1 MMHEKEFKS
10 ALASLTA
17 LLLLAGCG
25 GAERAPV
32 AAETAAEYALESFE
46 LSGIPAVCGGA
57 VYDCAGGSSAAVWP
71 EAGTPLDAPEGF
83 RATSLCSGGEG
94 GVWTL
99 DIYWDEDYAERF
111 ELCLHRLEGGYELCA
126 EPWVS
131 SVEKICWSDG
141 ALWASCTDG
150 YVRCIDESLE
160 LLLEYELENV
170 MGLAAT
176 GSGVNLKYREKAGVT
191 FANLSPDGSLTPGP
205 AALTEDCILQNALGG
220 WLWTDGRGLVRDA
233 GAGAE
238 YADIWAESGL
248 VFSAASLWAAELG
261 DGLYAVSDGSAA
273 GVLRPASEADPE
285 PPERVTLTLANLD
298 ENSCIPTYIDEF
310 NRSHSDIRVEL
321 LPEMPHEALVAL
333 MASDEAPDI
342 IGFGYNSPE
351 SMAANGWLLDMYTLM
366 GDFPREDFLLGPF
379 ETDGALY
386 ALSPEYHVYSLVG
399 LEADFGSSYVHPIS
413 DFKDMG
419 VHYYGDAFLT
429 YSIPLWIQQNRQGA
443 DCDFTSPEFL
453 ELLEAARS
461 MDKAESQSSKKLALS
476 IISGTH
482 DLIIKEKRENLELWP
497 VGFPGGSYISP
508 IAAMGI
514 HAATE
519 EPEAAWEFIRW
530 CVAERETSSE
540 LTLNIPAME
549 EMFYELLHPYE
560 DLDPEK
566 VIINEDGSWEYEGK
580 HYDTLFSWE
589 PSITER
595 QADMMLGLIRSLDT
609 VIYYDAEIDDIISED
624 AGAFLAGE
632 RSLGD
637 TAALLGDRLGTYLA
651 EKYG

>member
-111 ELCLHRLEGGYELCA
+111 ELYLHRLEGGYELCA

-191 FANLSPDGSLTPGP
+191 FANLSMDGALTPGP
-205 AALTEDCILQNALGG
+205 AALTEDCVLQDALGG
-220 WLWTDGRGLVRDA
+220 WLWTDTRGLVRDT

-238 YADIWAESGL
+238 YAVIWAESGL

-273 GVLRPASEADPE
+273 GVLRPSSEADPE
-285 PPERVTLTLANLD
+285 PPERVTLTLAHMD

-321 LPEMPHEALVAL
+321 LPEMTQEALVAL

-386 ALSPEYHVYSLVG
+386 ALSPEYHVYTLVG
-399 LEADFGSSYVHPIS
+399 LEADFGSSYVHPTEDYEGIG
-413 DFKDMG
+413 FN
-419 VHYYGDAFLT
+419 HFAGDEFLT
-429 YSIPLWIQQNRQGA
+429 YSIPLWIEQNRRGA
-443 DCDFTSPEFL
+443 DCGFDSPEFTK
-453 ELLEAARS
+453 LLEMAGS
-461 MDKAESQSSKKLALS
+461 ITKAESFSPETLS
-476 IISGTH
+476 VYIMTNH
-482 DLIIKEKRENLELWP
+482 MELINTEKERGLELWP

-530 CVAERETSSE
+530 CIAERENFMF
-540 LTLNIPAME
+540 TLNLPALE
-549 EMFYELLHPYE
+549 EKFYELLHPHE

-566 VIINEDGSWEYEGK
+566 VV
-580 HYDTLFSWE
+580 
-589 PSITER
+589 
-595 QADMMLGLIRSLDT
+595 IR
-609 VIYYDAEIDDIISED
+609 ED

>member
-1 MMHEKEFKS
+1 M
-10 ALASLTA
+10 
-17 LLLLAGCG
+17 C
-25 GAERAPV
+25 
-32 AAETAAEYALESFE
+32 
-46 LSGIPAVCGGA
+46 
-57 VYDCAGGSSAAVWP
+57 
-71 EAGTPLDAPEGF
+71 
-83 RATSLCSGGEG
+83 CSGG
-94 GVWTL
+94 
-99 DIYWDEDYAERF
+99 
-111 ELCLHRLEGGYELCA
+111 
-126 EPWVS
+126 
-131 SVEKICWSDG
+131 
-141 ALWASCTDG
+141 ALWLACADG
-150 YVRCIDESLE
+150 CVRCMGEGFE

-170 MGLAAT
+170 MSLAAT
-176 GSGVNLKYREKAGVT
+176 GSGVNLKYREKAGVK
-191 FANLSPDGSLTPGP
+191 FANLSMDGALTPGP
-205 AALTEDCILQNALGG
+205 AALTGDCVLQDALGG
-220 WLWTDGRGLVRDA
+220 WLWTDTRGLVRDA

-238 YADIWAESGL
+238 YAVIWAESGL

-261 DGLYAVSDGSAA
+261 EGLYAVSDGSAA

-285 PPERVTLTLANLD
+285 PPERVTLTLAHMD

-310 NRSHSDIRVEL
+310 NRAHSDIRVEL

-333 MASDEAPDI
+333 MASDDAPDI

-366 GDFPREDFLLGPF
+366 GDFPREDFLLEPF

-386 ALSPEYHVYSLVG
+386 AVSPEYHVYTLVG

-461 MDKAESQSSKKLALS
+461 MDKAESQSSKELALS

-530 CVAERETSSE
+530 CVAERENFMF
-540 LTLNIPAME
+540 TLNLPALE
-549 EMFYELLHPYE
+549 EKFYELLHPHE

-566 VIINEDGSWEYEGK
+566 VVIREDGTWDYEGR
-580 HYDTLFSWE
+580 HYETVFSWE

-595 QADMMLGLIRSLDT
+595 QADMMLGLVKSLDT
-609 VIYYDAEIDDIISED
+609 VICCDAELVDLIRED
-624 AGAFLAGE
+624 AGAFLSGE

>member
-1 MMHEKEFKS
+1 MRRAA
-10 ALASLTA
+10 ALALA
-17 LLLLAGCG
+17 LLALAGCG
-25 GAERAPV
+25 AGSAPV
-32 AAETAAEYALESFE
+32 PAETAEAYALESFE
-46 LSGIPAVCGGA
+46 LAGCPAVCGGA
-57 VYDCAGGSSAAVWP
+57 VYDCAGGSSTEVWP
-71 EAGTPLDAPEGF
+71 EAGAPLDSPEGA
-83 RATSLCSGGEG
+83 RATALAAGGG
-94 GVWTL
+94 DGVWTL
-99 DIYWDEDYAERF
+99 DRYWDADGAEHAA
-111 ELCLHRLEGGYELCA
+111 LCLHKIGGGCESF
-126 EPWVS
+126 EPDWPGEVTDMCCS
-131 SVEKICWSDG
+131 GG
-141 ALWASCTDG
+141 ALWLACADG
-150 YVRCIDESLE
+150 CVRCVDADFE
-160 LLLEYELENV
+160 LLLEHELADV
-170 MGLAAT
+170 TGMGAAE
-176 GSGVNLKYREKAGVT
+176 SGVNLKYRDRDEVK
-191 FANLSPDGSLTPGP
+191 FANLSIDGALTPGP
-205 AALTEDCILQNALGG
+205 AALTEDCVLQDARGG
-220 WLWTDGRGLVRDA
+220 WLWTDTRGLVRDT

-238 YADIWAESGL
+238 YVVIWAESGL

-261 DGLYAVSDGSAA
+261 EGLYAVSDGSAA

-285 PPERVTLTLANLD
+285 PPERVTLTLAHMD
-298 ENSCIPTYIDEF
+298 ENSYIPTYIDEF

-321 LPEMPHEALVAL
+321 LPEMPQEALVAL

-386 ALSPEYHVYSLVG
+386 ALSPEYHVYTLVG
-399 LEADFGSSYVHPIS
+399 LEADFGSSYVHPTEDYEGIG
-413 DFKDMG
+413 FN
-419 VHYYGDAFLT
+419 YFAGDEFLT
-429 YSIPLWIQQNRQGA
+429 YSIPLWIEQNRRGA
-443 DCDFTSPEFL
+443 DCDFGSPEFTK
-453 ELLEAARS
+453 LLEMAGS
-461 MDKAESQSSKKLALS
+461 MTKAESFSPDTLS
-476 IISGTH
+476 VSVMTNH
-482 DLIIKEKRENLELWP
+482 MELINTEKERGLELWP

-530 CVAERETSSE
+530 CVAERENFMF
-540 LTLNIPAME
+540 TLNLPALE
-549 EMFYELLHPYE
+549 EKFYELLHPHE

-566 VIINEDGSWEYEGK
+566 VVIREDGTWDYEGR
-580 HYDTLFSWE
+580 HYETLFSWE

-595 QADMMLGLIRSLDT
+595 QADMMLGLVESLDT
-609 VIYYDAEIDDIISED
+609 VICYDAELVDLIRED

>member
-1 MMHEKEFKS
+1 MRRAA
-10 ALASLTA
+10 ALALA

-25 GAERAPV
+25 AGSAPV
-32 AAETAAEYALESFE
+32 PAETAEAYALESFE
-46 LSGIPAVCGGA
+46 LAGFPAVCGGA
-57 VYDCAGGSSAAVWP
+57 VYDCAGGSSAEVWP
-71 EAGTPLDAPEGF
+71 EAGAALDSPEGF
-83 RATSLCSGGEG
+83 RATSLCSGGG
-94 GVWTL
+94 DGVWTL
-99 DIYWDEDYAERF
+99 DRYWDEDGAEHAA
-111 ELCLHRLEGGYELCA
+111 LCLHKIGGGCESF
-126 EPWVS
+126 EPDWPGEVTDMCCS
-131 SVEKICWSDG
+131 GG
-141 ALWASCTDG
+141 ALWLACADG
-150 YVRCIDESLE
+150 CVRCLGEGFE
-160 LLLEYELENV
+160 LLLEHELGDV
-170 MGLAAT
+170 TGMGAAE
-176 GSGVNLKYREKAGVT
+176 SGVNLKYRDRGEVK
-191 FANLSPDGSLTPGP
+191 FANLSMDGALTPGP
-205 AALTEDCILQNALGG
+205 AALTEDCVLQDALGG
-220 WLWTDGRGLVRDA
+220 WLWTDGRGLVRDT

-238 YADIWAESGL
+238 YVVIWAESGL

-261 DGLYAVSDGSAA
+261 EGLYAVSDGSAA

-285 PPERVTLTLANLD
+285 PPERVTLTLAHMD

-321 LPEMPHEALVAL
+321 LPEMSREALVAL

-386 ALSPEYHVYSLVG
+386 ALSPEYHVYTLVG
-399 LEADFGSSYVHPIS
+399 LEADFGRSYVHPTEDYEGIG
-413 DFKDMG
+413 FN
-419 VHYYGDAFLT
+419 HFAGDEFLT
-429 YSIPLWIQQNRQGA
+429 YSIPLWIEQNRRGA
-443 DCDFTSPEFL
+443 DCDFTSPEFT
-453 ELLEAARS
+453 ELLEMAGS
-461 MDKAESQSSKKLALS
+461 MTKAESFSPDTLS
-476 IISGTH
+476 VSVLTNH
-482 DLIIKEKRENLELWP
+482 MELINTEKERGLELWP

-530 CVAERETSSE
+530 CVAERENFMF
-540 LTLNIPAME
+540 TLNLPALE
-549 EMFYELLHPYE
+549 EKFYELLHPHE

-566 VIINEDGSWEYEGK
+566 VVIREDGTWDHEGRHYE
-580 HYDTLFSWE
+580 TVFSWE

-595 QADMMLGLIRSLDT
+595 QADMMLGLVENLDT
-609 VIYYDAEIDDIISED
+609 VIYYDAELADLIRED

>member
-1 MMHEKEFKS
+1 MRRTA
-10 ALASLTA
+10 ALALA

-25 GAERAPV
+25 AGSAPV
-32 AAETAAEYALESFE
+32 PAETAAEYALESIE
-46 LSGIPAVCGGA
+46 LAGFPAVCGGA
-57 VYDCAGGSSAAVWP
+57 AYDCAGGSGAEVWP
-71 EAGTPLDAPEGF
+71 EAGAPLDAPEGA
-83 RATSLCSGGEG
+83 RATALAAGGG
-94 GVWTL
+94 DGVWTL
-99 DIYWDEDYAERF
+99 DRYWDADGAEHAA
-111 ELCLHRLEGGYELCA
+111 LCLHKIGGGCESF
-126 EPWVS
+126 EPDWPGEVTDMCCS
-131 SVEKICWSDG
+131 GG
-141 ALWASCTDG
+141 ALWLACADG
-150 YVRCIDESLE
+150 CVRCLGEGFE
-160 LLLEYELENV
+160 LLLEYELEDV
-170 MGLAAT
+170 TGMGAT
-176 GSGVNLKYREKAGVT
+176 ESGVNLKYLDRGEVKFT
-191 FANLSPDGSLTPGP
+191 NLSIDGALTPGP
-205 AALTEDCILQNALGG
+205 AALTEDCVLQDALGG
-220 WLWTDGRGLVRDA
+220 WLWTDGRGLVRDTGA
-233 GAGAE
+233 GAG
-238 YADIWAESGL
+238 YAVIWAESGL

-261 DGLYAVSDGSAA
+261 EGLYAVSDGSAA

-285 PPERVTLTLANLD
+285 PPERVTLTLAHMD
-298 ENSCIPTYIDEF
+298 ENSYIPTYIDEF
-310 NRSHSDIRVEL
+310 NRTHSDIRVEL
-321 LPEMPHEALVAL
+321 LPEMSREALVAL

-386 ALSPEYHVYSLVG
+386 VVSPEYHVYTLVG

-461 MDKAESQSSKKLALS
+461 MDKAESQSSKELALS

-530 CVAERETSSE
+530 CVAERENFMF
-540 LTLNIPAME
+540 TLNLPALE
-549 EMFYELLHPYE
+549 EKFYELLHPHE

-566 VIINEDGSWEYEGK
+566 VVIREDGTWDYEGR
-580 HYDTLFSWE
+580 HYETVFSWE

-595 QADMMLGLIRSLDT
+595 QADMMLGLVKSLDT
-609 VIYYDAEIDDIISED
+609 VICCDAELVDLIRED
-624 AGAFLAGE
+624 AGAFLSGE

>member
-1 MMHEKEFKS
+1 MKRILT
-10 ALASLTA
+10 LAFA
-17 LLLLAGCG
+17 LLILAGCG
-25 GAERAPV
+25 A
-32 AAETAAEYALESFE
+32 AAENPVSPAAARDEAVRYVLDEIEIQGF
-46 LSGIPAVCGGA
+46 PAVCGGA
-57 VYDCAGGSSAAVWP
+57 VYDCSGDSCTAVWP
-71 EAGTPLDAPEGF
+71 ETGAPLDAPEGF

-99 DIYWDEDYAERF
+99 DRYWDDEYAEHV
-111 ELCLHRLEGGYELCA
+111 ELCLHRLEGGYELCS

-131 SVEKICWSDG
+131 SVEKICWSGG

-176 GSGVNLKYREKAGVT
+176 GSGVNLKYLEKAET
-191 FANLSPDGSLTPGP
+191 KFANLSPDGALSPGP
-205 AALTEDCILQNALGG
+205 AALTEDCVLQDALEG
-220 WLWTDGRGLVRDA
+220 WLWTDTRGLVRDT
-233 GAGAE
+233 GSGAE
-238 YADIWAESGL
+238 YAVIWADSGL

-273 GVLRPASEADPE
+273 GVLRPATEADTE
-285 PPERVTLTLANLD
+285 QPERVTLTLAHMD
-298 ENSCIPTYIDEF
+298 ENSYIPSYIDEF
-310 NRSHSDIRVEL
+310 NRTHSDIRVEL

-366 GDFPREDFLLGPF
+366 GDFPREDFLLEPF

-386 ALSPEYHVYSLVG
+386 AVSPEYYVYTLVG
-399 LEADFGSSYVHPIS
+399 LEADFGRSYIHPIS
-413 DFKDMG
+413 DFEG
-419 VHYYGDAFLT
+419 IGFNYFAGDEFLT
-429 YSIPLWIQQNRQGA
+429 YSIPLWIEHSRQGA
-443 DCDFTSPEFL
+443 DCDFGSPEFT
-453 ELLEAARS
+453 ELLEMAGS
-461 MDKAESQSSKKLALS
+461 MNKAESFSPDTLSVSVLTNHMAL
-476 IISGTH
+476 INTE
-482 DLIIKEKRENLELWP
+482 KERGLELWP

-514 HAATE
+514 HAATP

-530 CVAERETSSE
+530 CVAERENFFFS
-540 LTLNIPAME
+540 LNMADME
-549 EMFYELLHPYE
+549 EVFYELLHPHE

-566 VIINEDGSWEYEGK
+566 VVIREDGTWDYEGR
-580 HYDTLFSWE
+580 HYETVFSWE

-595 QADMMLGLIRSLDT
+595 QADMMLGLVKSLDT
-609 VIYYDAEIDDIISED
+609 VIYYDAELRDLIRED
-624 AGAFLAGE
+624 AGAFLSGE
-632 RSLGD
+632 RSLED
-637 TAALLGDRLGTYLA
+637 TAALLGDRLGTYLT

>member
-1 MMHEKEFKS
+1 MRRAA
-10 ALASLTA
+10 ALALA

-25 GAERAPV
+25 AGSAPV
-32 AAETAAEYALESFE
+32 PAETAEAYAFESFE
-46 LSGIPAVCGGA
+46 LAGFPAVSGGA
-57 VYDCAGGSSAAVWP
+57 VYDCAGGSGAEVWP
-71 EAGTPLDAPEGF
+71 EAGAPLD
-83 RATSLCSGGEG
+83 
-94 GVWTL
+94 
-99 DIYWDEDYAERF
+99 
-111 ELCLHRLEGGYELCA
+111 
-126 EPWVS
+126 
-131 SVEKICWSDG
+131 
-141 ALWASCTDG
+141 
-150 YVRCIDESLE
+150 
-160 LLLEYELENV
+160 
-170 MGLAAT
+170 
-176 GSGVNLKYREKAGVT
+176 
-191 FANLSPDGSLTPGP
+191 
-205 AALTEDCILQNALGG
+205 
-220 WLWTDGRGLVRDA
+220 
-233 GAGAE
+233 
-238 YADIWAESGL
+238 
-248 VFSAASLWAAELG
+248 
-261 DGLYAVSDGSAA
+261 
-273 GVLRPASEADPE
+273 
-285 PPERVTLTLANLD
+285 
-298 ENSCIPTYIDEF
+298 
-310 NRSHSDIRVEL
+310 
-321 LPEMPHEALVAL
+321 
-333 MASDEAPDI
+333 APDI

-366 GDFPREDFLLGPF
+366 GDFPREDFQLGPF

-386 ALSPEYHVYSLVG
+386 AVSPEYHVYTLVG

-514 HAATE
+514 HAATP

-530 CVAERETSSE
+530 CVAERGTSSE

-595 QADMMLGLIRSLDT
+595 QADMMLGLVENLDT
-609 VIYYDAEIDDIISED
+609 VIYCDAELVDLIRED
-624 AGAFLAGE
+624 AGAFLSGA
-632 RSLGD
+632 RSLKD

>member
-1 MMHEKEFKS
+1 MIRGKTLRNTLLV
-10 ALASLTA
+10 LAA
-17 LLLLAGCG
+17 LLLAGCG

-57 VYDCAGGSSAAVWP
+57 VYDCAGGSSAA
-71 EAGTPLDAPEGF
+71 
-83 RATSLCSGGEG
+83 
-94 GVWTL
+94 
-99 DIYWDEDYAERF
+99 
-111 ELCLHRLEGGYELCA
+111 
-126 EPWVS
+126 
-131 SVEKICWSDG
+131 
-141 ALWASCTDG
+141 
-150 YVRCIDESLE
+150 
-160 LLLEYELENV
+160 
-170 MGLAAT
+170 
-176 GSGVNLKYREKAGVT
+176 
-191 FANLSPDGSLTPGP
+191 
-205 AALTEDCILQNALGG
+205 
-220 WLWTDGRGLVRDA
+220 
-233 GAGAE
+233 
-238 YADIWAESGL
+238 
-248 VFSAASLWAAELG
+248 
-261 DGLYAVSDGSAA
+261 

-285 PPERVTLTLANLD
+285 PPERVTLTLAHMD
-298 ENSCIPTYIDEF
+298 ENSYIPTYIDEF

-386 ALSPEYHVYSLVG
+386 ALSPEYHVYTLVG

-443 DCDFTSPEFL
+443 DCDFTSPEFT

-461 MDKAESQSSKKLALS
+461 MDKAESFSPETLS
-476 IISGTH
+476 VYIMTNH
-482 DLIIKEKRENLELWP
+482 MELINTEKERGVELWP

-508 IAAMGI
+508 TAAMGI

-530 CVAERETSSE
+530 CIAERENFMF
-540 LTLNIPAME
+540 TLNLPALE
-549 EMFYELLHPYE
+549 EKFYALLHPHE

-566 VIINEDGSWEYEGK
+566 VVIREDGTWDYEGR
-580 HYDTLFSWE
+580 HYETLFSWE

-595 QADMMLGLIRSLDT
+595 QADMMLGLVKSLDT
-609 VIYYDAEIDDIISED
+609 VIYYDAEMDDLIRED
-624 AGAFLAGE
+624 AGAFLSGE

-637 TAALLGDRLGTYLA
+637 TTALLGDRLGTYLA

>member
-1 MMHEKEFKS
+1 MRRAA
-10 ALASLTA
+10 ALALA

-25 GAERAPV
+25 AGSAPV
-32 AAETAAEYALESFE
+32 PAETAEAYALESFE
-46 LSGIPAVCGGA
+46 LAGFPAVCGGA

-71 EAGTPLDAPEGF
+71 EAGAPLDAPEGS
-83 RATSLCSGGEG
+83 RATALAAGGG
-94 GVWTL
+94 DGVWTL
-99 DIYWDEDYAERF
+99 DRYWDADGAEHAA
-111 ELCLHRLEGGYELCA
+111 LCLHRPGGGCESF
-126 EPWVS
+126 EPDWPGEVTDMCCS
-131 SVEKICWSDG
+131 GG
-141 ALWASCTDG
+141 ALWLACADG
-150 YVRCIDESLE
+150 CVRCVDESLE

-176 GSGVNLKYREKAGVT
+176 ESGVNLKYLDRGEVK
-191 FANLSPDGSLTPGP
+191 FANLSPDGALTPGP
-205 AALTEDCILQNALGG
+205 AALTEDCVLQDALGG
-220 WLWTDGRGLVRDA
+220 WLWTDGRGLVRDT

-238 YADIWAESGL
+238 YAVIWADSGL
-248 VFSAASLWAAELG
+248 VFSAASLWVAELG

-285 PPERVTLTLANLD
+285 PPERVTLTLAHMD

-310 NRSHSDIRVEL
+310 NRAHSDIRVEL

-366 GDFPREDFLLGPF
+366 GDFPREDFLLEPF

-386 ALSPEYHVYSLVG
+386 ALSPEYHVYTLVG
-399 LEADFGSSYVHPIS
+399 LEADFGRSYVHPTEDYEGIG
-413 DFKDMG
+413 FN
-419 VHYYGDAFLT
+419 HFAGDEFLT
-429 YSIPLWIQQNRQGA
+429 YSIPLWIEQNRRGA
-443 DCDFTSPEFL
+443 DCGFDSPEFTK
-453 ELLEAARS
+453 LLEMAGS
-461 MDKAESQSSKKLALS
+461 MTKAESFSPETLS
-476 IISGTH
+476 VSVLTNH
-482 DLIIKEKRENLELWP
+482 MELINTEKERGLELWP

-530 CVAERETSSE
+530 CVAERENFMF
-540 LTLNIPAME
+540 TLNLPALE
-549 EMFYELLHPYE
+549 EKFYELLHPHE

-566 VIINEDGSWEYEGK
+566 VVIREDGTWDYEGR
-580 HYDTLFSWE
+580 HYETVFSWE

-595 QADMMLGLIRSLDT
+595 QADMMLGLVKSLDT
-609 VIYYDAEIDDIISED
+609 VICYDAELVDLIRED

>member
-1 MMHEKEFKS
+1 MRRAA
-10 ALASLTA
+10 ALALA

-25 GAERAPV
+25 AGSAPV
-32 AAETAAEYALESFE
+32 PAETAEAYALESFE
-46 LSGIPAVCGGA
+46 LAGFPAVCGGA
-57 VYDCAGGSSAAVWP
+57 VYDCAGGSGAEVWP
-71 EAGTPLDAPEGF
+71 EAGAPLDAPEGT
-83 RATSLCSGGEG
+83 RATALASGGG
-94 GVWTL
+94 DGVWTL
-99 DIYWDEDYAERF
+99 DRYWDADGAEHAA
-111 ELCLHRLEGGYELCA
+111 LCLHRPGGGCESF
-126 EPWVS
+126 EPDWPGEVTDMCCS
-131 SVEKICWSDG
+131 GG
-141 ALWASCTDG
+141 ALWLACADG
-150 YVRCIDESLE
+150 YVRCLGEGFE
-160 LLLEYELENV
+160 LLLEYELGDV
-170 MGLAAT
+170 AGMGAT
-176 GSGVNLKYREKAGVT
+176 ESGVNLKYREVK
-191 FANLSPDGSLTPGP
+191 FANLSMDGALTPGP
-205 AALTEDCILQNALGG
+205 AALTEDCVLQDALGG
-220 WLWTDGRGLVRDA
+220 WLWTDGRGLVRDTGA
-233 GAGAE
+233 GAG
-238 YADIWAESGL
+238 YAVIWAESGL

-285 PPERVTLTLANLD
+285 PPERVTLTLAHMD

-310 NRSHSDIRVEL
+310 NRAHSDIRVEL
-321 LPEMPHEALVAL
+321 LPEMTHEALVAL

-386 ALSPEYHVYSLVG
+386 ALSPEYHVYTLVG
-399 LEADFGSSYVHPIS
+399 LEADFGRSYVHPTEDYEGIG
-413 DFKDMG
+413 FN
-419 VHYYGDAFLT
+419 HFAGDEFLT
-429 YSIPLWIQQNRQGA
+429 YSIPLWIEQNRRGA
-443 DCDFTSPEFL
+443 DCGFDSPEFTK
-453 ELLEAARS
+453 LLEMAGS
-461 MDKAESQSSKKLALS
+461 MTKAESFSPETLS
-476 IISGTH
+476 VYIMTNH
-482 DLIIKEKRENLELWP
+482 MELINTGKERGLELWP

-530 CVAERETSSE
+530 CVAERENFMF
-540 LTLNIPAME
+540 TLNLPALE
-549 EMFYELLHPYE
+549 EKFYELLHPHE

-566 VIINEDGSWEYEGK
+566 VVIREDGTWDYEGR
-580 HYDTLFSWE
+580 HYETVFSRE

-609 VIYYDAEIDDIISED
+609 VICCDAELVDLIRED

>member
-1 MMHEKEFKS
+1 MKRILT
-10 ALASLTA
+10 LAFA
-17 LLLLAGCG
+17 LLILAGCG
-25 GAERAPV
+25 A
-32 AAETAAEYALESFE
+32 AAENPVSPAAARDEAVRYVLDEIEIQGF
-46 LSGIPAVCGGA
+46 PAVCGGA
-57 VYDCAGGSSAAVWP
+57 VYDCSGDSCTAVWP
-71 EAGTPLDAPEGF
+71 ETGAPLDAPEGF

-99 DIYWDEDYAERF
+99 DRYWDDEYAEHV
-111 ELCLHRLEGGYELCA
+111 ELCLHRLEGGYELCS
-126 EPWVS
+126 EPWVG
-131 SVEKICWSDG
+131 SVEKICWSGG

-176 GSGVNLKYREKAGVT
+176 DSGVNLKYLEKAET
-191 FANLSPDGSLTPGP
+191 KFANLSPDGALSPGP
-205 AALTEDCILQNALGG
+205 AALTEDCVLQDALEG
-220 WLWTDGRGLVRDA
+220 WLWTDTRGLVRDT
-233 GAGAE
+233 GSGAE
-238 YADIWAESGL
+238 YAVIWADSGL

-273 GVLRPASEADPE
+273 GVLRPATEADTE
-285 PPERVTLTLANLD
+285 QPERVTLTLAHMD
-298 ENSCIPTYIDEF
+298 ENSYIPSYIDEF
-310 NRSHSDIRVEL
+310 NRTHSDIRVEL

-366 GDFPREDFLLGPF
+366 GDFPREDFLLEPF

-386 ALSPEYHVYSLVG
+386 VVSPEYHVYTLVG

-461 MDKAESQSSKKLALS
+461 MDKAESQSSKELALS

-482 DLIIKEKRENLELWP
+482 DLILKEKRENLELWP

-514 HAATE
+514 HAATP

-530 CVAERETSSE
+530 CIAERENFFFS
-540 LTLNIPAME
+540 LNMTAME

-589 PSITER
+589 PSITQR

-624 AGAFLAGE
+624 AGAFLSGA
-632 RSLGD
+632 RSLED
-637 TAALLGDRLGTYLA
+637 TAALLGDRLGTYLT

>member
-1 MMHEKEFKS
+1 MRRAA
-10 ALASLTA
+10 ALALA

-25 GAERAPV
+25 AGSAPV
-32 AAETAAEYALESFE
+32 PAETAAEYTLESFE
-46 LSGIPAVCGGA
+46 LAGFPAVSGGA

-71 EAGTPLDAPEGF
+71 EAGAPLDSPEGA
-83 RATSLCSGGEG
+83 RATALAAGGG
-94 GVWTL
+94 DGVWTL
-99 DIYWDEDYAERF
+99 DRYWDADGTEHAA
-111 ELCLHRLEGGYELCA
+111 LCLHKIGGGCESF
-126 EPWVS
+126 EPDWPGEVTDMCCS
-131 SVEKICWSDG
+131 GG
-141 ALWASCTDG
+141 ALWLACADG
-150 YVRCIDESLE
+150 CVRCVDADFG
-160 LLLEYELENV
+160 LLLEHELGDV
-170 MGLAAT
+170 TGMGAT
-176 GSGVNLKYREKAGVT
+176 ESGVNLKYREGGEVK
-191 FANLSPDGSLTPGP
+191 FANLSPDGTLTPGP
-205 AALTEDCILQNALGG
+205 AALTEDCVLQDALGG

-238 YADIWAESGL
+238 YAVIWAESGL

-261 DGLYAVSDGSAA
+261 EGLYAVSDGSAA

-285 PPERVTLTLANLD
+285 PPERVTLTLAHMD

-321 LPEMPHEALVAL
+321 LPEMSREALVAL
-333 MASDEAPDI
+333 MASDDAPDI

-366 GDFPREDFLLGPF
+366 GDFPREDFLLEPF

-386 ALSPEYHVYSLVG
+386 AVSPEYYVYTLVG
-399 LEADFGSSYVHPIS
+399 LEADFGRSYIHPIS
-413 DFKDMG
+413 DFEG
-419 VHYYGDAFLT
+419 IGFNYFAGDEFLT
-429 YSIPLWIQQNRQGA
+429 YSIPLWIEQNRRGA
-443 DCDFTSPEFL
+443 DCDFTSPEFT
-453 ELLEAARS
+453 ELLEMAGS
-461 MDKAESQSSKKLALS
+461 MTKAESFSPDTLS
-476 IISGTH
+476 VSVLTNH
-482 DLIIKEKRENLELWP
+482 MELINTGKERGLELWP

-508 IAAMGI
+508 IAAIGI
-514 HAATE
+514 HAATP

-530 CVAERETSSE
+530 CIAERENFFFS
-540 LTLNIPAME
+540 LNMTAME
-549 EMFYELLHPYE
+549 EVFYELLNPHE

-566 VIINEDGSWEYEGK
+566 VVIREDGTWDYEGR
-580 HYDTLFSWE
+580 HYETVFSWE

-595 QADMMLGLIRSLDT
+595 QADMMLGLVESLDT
-609 VIYYDAEIDDIISED
+609 VIYCDAEMDDIISED

>member
-1 MMHEKEFKS
+1 MRRAA
-10 ALASLTA
+10 ALALA

-25 GAERAPV
+25 AGSAPV

-46 LSGIPAVCGGA
+46 LAGFPAVCGGA
-57 VYDCAGGSSAAVWP
+57 VYDCAGGSGAAVWP
-71 EAGTPLDAPEGF
+71 EAGAPLDTPDGA
-83 RATSLCSGGEG
+83 RATALAAGGG
-94 GVWTL
+94 DGVWTL
-99 DIYWDEDYAERF
+99 DRYWDADGTEHAA
-111 ELCLHRLEGGYELCA
+111 LCLHKIGGGCESF
-126 EPWVS
+126 EPDWPGEVTDMCCS
-131 SVEKICWSDG
+131 GG
-141 ALWASCTDG
+141 ALWLACAAG
-150 YVRCIDESLE
+150 CVRCLGEGFE
-160 LLLEYELENV
+160 LLLEYELADV
-170 MGLAAT
+170 TGMGAT
-176 GSGVNLKYREKAGVT
+176 GSGVNLKYLDRGEVK
-191 FANLSPDGSLTPGP
+191 FANLSPDGALTPGP
-205 AALTEDCILQNALGG
+205 AALTEDCVLQDALGG
-220 WLWTDGRGLVRDA
+220 WLWTDGRGLVRDT

-238 YADIWAESGL
+238 YAVIWADSGL
-248 VFSAASLWAAELG
+248 VFSAASLWVAELG

-285 PPERVTLTLANLD
+285 PPERVTLTLAHMD

-310 NRSHSDIRVEL
+310 NRAHSDIRVEL

-366 GDFPREDFLLGPF
+366 GDFPREDFLLEPF

-386 ALSPEYHVYSLVG
+386 ALSPEYHVYTLVG
-399 LEADFGSSYVHPIS
+399 LEADFGRSYVHPTEDYEGIG
-413 DFKDMG
+413 FN
-419 VHYYGDAFLT
+419 HFAGDEFLT
-429 YSIPLWIQQNRQGA
+429 YSIPLWIEQNRRGA
-443 DCDFTSPEFL
+443 DCGFDSPEFTK
-453 ELLEAARS
+453 LLEMAGS
-461 MDKAESQSSKKLALS
+461 MTKAESFSPETLS
-476 IISGTH
+476 VSVLTNH
-482 DLIIKEKRENLELWP
+482 MELINTEKERGLELWP

-508 IAAMGI
+508 TAAMGI

-530 CVAERETSSE
+530 CIAERENFMF
-540 LTLNIPAME
+540 TLNLPALE
-549 EMFYELLHPYE
+549 EKFYELLHPYE

-566 VIINEDGSWEYEGK
+566 VVIREDGTWDYEGR
-580 HYDTLFSWE
+580 HYETLFSWE
-589 PSITER
+589 PSITQR
-595 QADMMLGLIRSLDT
+595 QADMMLGLVKSLDT
-609 VIYYDAEIDDIISED
+609 VIYYDAELVDLIRED

>member
-1 MMHEKEFKS
+1 MRRTA
-10 ALASLTA
+10 ALALA

-25 GAERAPV
+25 AGSAPV
-32 AAETAAEYALESFE
+32 PAETAEAYALESFE
-46 LSGIPAVCGGA
+46 LAGFPAVCGGA
-57 VYDCAGGSSAAVWP
+57 VYDCAGGSGAAVWP
-71 EAGTPLDAPEGF
+71 EAGAPLDTPDGA
-83 RATSLCSGGEG
+83 RATALAAGGG
-94 GVWTL
+94 DGVWTL
-99 DIYWDEDYAERF
+99 DRYWDADGTEHAA
-111 ELCLHRLEGGYELCA
+111 LCLHKIGGGCESF
-126 EPWVS
+126 EPDWPGEVTDMCCS
-131 SVEKICWSDG
+131 GG
-141 ALWASCTDG
+141 ALWLACAAG
-150 YVRCIDESLE
+150 CVRCLGEGFE
-160 LLLEYELENV
+160 LLLEYELADV
-170 MGLAAT
+170 TGMGAT
-176 GSGVNLKYREKAGVT
+176 GSGVNLKYLDRGEVK
-191 FANLSPDGSLTPGP
+191 FANLSPDGALTPGP
-205 AALTEDCILQNALGG
+205 AALTEDCVLQDALGG
-220 WLWTDGRGLVRDA
+220 WLWTDGRGLVRDT

-238 YADIWAESGL
+238 YAVIWADSGL
-248 VFSAASLWAAELG
+248 VFSAASLWVAELG

-285 PPERVTLTLANLD
+285 PPERVTLTLAHMD

-310 NRSHSDIRVEL
+310 NRAHSDIRVEL

-366 GDFPREDFLLGPF
+366 GDFPREDFLLEPF

-386 ALSPEYHVYSLVG
+386 ALSPEYHVYTLVG
-399 LEADFGSSYVHPIS
+399 LEADFGRSYVHPTEDYEGIG
-413 DFKDMG
+413 FN
-419 VHYYGDAFLT
+419 HFAGDEFLT
-429 YSIPLWIQQNRQGA
+429 YSIPLWIEQNRRGA
-443 DCDFTSPEFL
+443 DCGFDSPEFTK
-453 ELLEAARS
+453 LLEMAGS
-461 MDKAESQSSKKLALS
+461 MTKAESFSPETLS
-476 IISGTH
+476 VSVLTNH
-482 DLIIKEKRENLELWP
+482 MELINTEKERGLELWP

-530 CVAERETSSE
+530 CVAERENFMF
-540 LTLNIPAME
+540 TLNLPALE
-549 EMFYELLHPYE
+549 EKFYELLHPHE

-566 VIINEDGSWEYEGK
+566 VVIREDGTWDYEGR
-580 HYDTLFSWE
+580 HYETVFSWE

-595 QADMMLGLIRSLDT
+595 QADMMLGLVKSLDT
-609 VIYYDAEIDDIISED
+609 VICYDAELVDLIRED

>member
-1 MMHEKEFKS
+1 MRRAA
-10 ALASLTA
+10 ALALA
-17 LLLLAGCG
+17 MLLLAGCG
-25 GAERAPV
+25 AGSAPV
-32 AAETAAEYALESFE
+32 PAETAEAYALESFE
-46 LSGIPAVCGGA
+46 LAGFPAVSGGA

-71 EAGTPLDAPEGF
+71 EAGAPLDSPEGS
-83 RATSLCSGGEG
+83 RATALAAGGG
-94 GVWTL
+94 DGVWTL
-99 DIYWDEDYAERF
+99 DRYWDADGAEHAA
-111 ELCLHRLEGGYELCA
+111 LCLHKIGGGCESF
-126 EPWVS
+126 EPDWPCEVTDMCCS
-131 SVEKICWSDG
+131 GG
-141 ALWASCTDG
+141 ALWLACADG
-150 YVRCIDESLE
+150 CVRCVDADFG
-160 LLLEYELENV
+160 LLLEYELEDV
-170 MGLAAT
+170 TGMGAT
-176 GSGVNLKYREKAGVT
+176 ESGVNLKYLDRGEVK
-191 FANLSPDGSLTPGP
+191 FANLSMDGALTPGP
-205 AALTEDCILQNALGG
+205 AALTEDCVLQDALGG

-238 YADIWAESGL
+238 YVVIWAESGL

-285 PPERVTLTLANLD
+285 PPERVTLTLAHMD

-386 ALSPEYHVYSLVG
+386 AVSQEYYVYTLVG
-399 LEADFGSSYVHPIS
+399 LEADFGRSYIHPIS
-413 DFKDMG
+413 DFEG
-419 VHYYGDAFLT
+419 IGFNHFAGDEFLT
-429 YSIPLWIQQNRQGA
+429 YSIPLWIEHSRRGA
-443 DCDFTSPEFL
+443 DCDFTSPEFT
-453 ELLEAARS
+453 ELLEMAGS
-461 MDKAESQSSKKLALS
+461 MTKAESFSPDTLS
-476 IISGTH
+476 VSVLTNHMELISTE
-482 DLIIKEKRENLELWP
+482 KERGLELWP

-508 IAAMGI
+508 TAAMGI

-530 CVAERETSSE
+530 CVAERENFMF
-540 LTLNIPAME
+540 TLNLPALE
-549 EMFYELLHPYE
+549 EEFYELLHPHE

-566 VIINEDGSWEYEGK
+566 VVIREDGTWDYEGR
-580 HYDTLFSWE
+580 HYETVFSRE

-595 QADMMLGLIRSLDT
+595 QADMMLGLVKSLDT
-609 VIYYDAEIDDIISED
+609 VIYCDAEIDDIISED

>member
-1 MMHEKEFKS
+1 MKRIL
-10 ALASLTA
+10 ALALVLFTLTGCGAAGNTA
-17 LLLLAGCG
+17 LPTASQGEAMKYLLDEIEIQG
-25 GAERAPV
+25 
-32 AAETAAEYALESFE
+32 F
-46 LSGIPAVCGGA
+46 PAVSGGE
-57 VYDCAGGSSAAVWP
+57 VYDCAEGSCAAVWP
-71 EAGTPLDAPEGF
+71 EAGAPLDAPEGF
-83 RATSLCSGGEG
+83 RATSLSSGGEG

-99 DIYWDEDYAERF
+99 DRYWDEEYAEHV
-111 ELCLHRLEGGYELCA
+111 ELCLHRLEGGCESF
-126 EPWVS
+126 ESDWPGEVTDM
-131 SVEKICWSDG
+131 CWSGG
-141 ALWASCTDG
+141 ALWLACSDG
-150 YVRCIDESLE
+150 YVRCIDEDFS
-160 LLLEYELENV
+160 LLLEYELEDV

-205 AALTEDCILQNALGG
+205 EALTEDCVLQDALGG
-220 WLWTDGRGLVRDA
+220 WLWTDTRGLVRDTDS
-233 GAGAE
+233 GAE
-238 YADIWAESGL
+238 YIVLWADSGL
-248 VFSAASLWAAELG
+248 VFSAASLWVAELG
-261 DGLYAVSDGSAA
+261 EGLYAAYDGSAA
-273 GVLRPASEADPE
+273 GVLRPATEADTE
-285 PPERVTLTLANLD
+285 QPERVTLTLAHMD
-298 ENSCIPTYIDEF
+298 ENSYIPSYIDEF
-310 NRSHSDIRVEL
+310 NRTHSDIRVEL

-366 GDFPREDFLLGPF
+366 GDFPREDFLLEPF

-386 ALSPEYHVYSLVG
+386 VVSPEYHVYTLVG

-461 MDKAESQSSKKLALS
+461 MDKAESQSSKELALS

-514 HAATE
+514 HAATP
-519 EPEAAWEFIRW
+519 EPEAAWEFVRW
-530 CVAERETSSE
+530 CVAERENFMFS
-540 LTLNIPAME
+540 LNMAALE
-549 EMFYELLHPYE
+549 DVFYELLHPHE

-566 VIINEDGSWEYEGK
+566 VVIREDGTWDYEGR
-580 HYDTLFSWE
+580 HYETVFSWE

-595 QADMMLGLIRSLDT
+595 QADMMLGLVESLDT
-609 VIYYDAEIDDIISED
+609 VIYYDAELADIIRED
-624 AGAFLAGE
+624 AGAFLAGQ
-632 RSLGD
+632 RSLED

>member
-1 MMHEKEFKS
+1 MRRAAVL
-10 ALASLTA
+10 ALA

-25 GAERAPV
+25 AGSAPV
-32 AAETAAEYALESFE
+32 PAETAAEYALESFE
-46 LSGIPAVCGGA
+46 P
-57 VYDCAGGSSAAVWP
+57 DWP
-71 EAGTPLDAPEGF
+71 GEVTDMC
-83 RATSLCSGGEG
+83 CSGG
-94 GVWTL
+94 
-99 DIYWDEDYAERF
+99 
-111 ELCLHRLEGGYELCA
+111 
-126 EPWVS
+126 
-131 SVEKICWSDG
+131 
-141 ALWASCTDG
+141 ALWLACADG
-150 YVRCIDESLE
+150 CVRCVDADFG
-160 LLLEYELENV
+160 LLLEHELGDV
-170 MGLAAT
+170 TGMGAT
-176 GSGVNLKYREKAGVT
+176 DSGVNLKYREKAET
-191 FANLSPDGSLTPGP
+191 KFANLSPDGSLTPGP
-205 AALTEDCILQNALGG
+205 AALTGDCVLQDALGG
-220 WLWTDGRGLVRDA
+220 WLWTDTRGLVRDT

-238 YADIWAESGL
+238 YAVIWADSGL

-261 DGLYAVSDGSAA
+261 EGLYAVSDGSAA

-285 PPERVTLTLANLD
+285 PPERVTLTLAHMD

-310 NRSHSDIRVEL
+310 NRAHSDIRVEL

-386 ALSPEYHVYSLVG
+386 AVSPEYHVYTLVG

-429 YSIPLWIQQNRQGA
+429 HSIPLWIQQNRQGA

-461 MDKAESQSSKKLALS
+461 MDKAESQSSKELALS

-514 HAATE
+514 HAATP

-589 PSITER
+589 SSITQR

-632 RSLGD
+632 RSPEN

>member
-1 MMHEKEFKS
+1 MKRIL
-10 ALASLTA
+10 ALAFA
-17 LLLLAGCG
+17 LLILAGCG
-25 GAERAPV
+25 A
-32 AAETAAEYALESFE
+32 AAENPVSPAAARDE
-46 LSGIPAVCGGA
+46 AVRYVLDEIEIQGFLTVSGGA
-57 VYDCAGGSSAAVWP
+57 VYDCSGGSCTAVWP
-71 EAGTPLDAPEGF
+71 ETGAPLDAPEGF
-83 RATSLCSGGEG
+83 RATSLAAGGEG

-99 DIYWDEDYAERF
+99 DRYWDDEYAEHV
-111 ELCLHRLEGGYELCA
+111 ELCLHRLEGGYELCS

-131 SVEKICWSDG
+131 SVEKICWSGG

-176 GSGVNLKYREKAGVT
+176 GSGVNLKYLEKAET
-191 FANLSPDGSLTPGP
+191 KFANLSPDGALSPGP
-205 AALTEDCILQNALGG
+205 AALTEDCVLQDALEG
-220 WLWTDGRGLVRDA
+220 WLWTDTRGLVRDT
-233 GAGAE
+233 GSGAE
-238 YADIWAESGL
+238 YIVLWADSGL

-273 GVLRPASEADPE
+273 GVLRPATKADTE
-285 PPERVTLTLANLD
+285 QPERVTLTLAHMD
-298 ENSCIPTYIDEF
+298 ENSYIPSYIDEF
-310 NRSHSDIRVEL
+310 NRTHSDIRVEL

-366 GDFPREDFLLGPF
+366 GDFPREDFLLEPF

-386 ALSPEYHVYSLVG
+386 AVSPEYYVYTLVG
-399 LEADFGSSYVHPIS
+399 LEADFGRSYIHPIS
-413 DFKDMG
+413 DFEG
-419 VHYYGDAFLT
+419 IGFNYFAGDEFLT
-429 YSIPLWIQQNRQGA
+429 YSIPLWIEHSRQGA
-443 DCDFTSPEFL
+443 DCDFGSPEFT
-453 ELLEAARS
+453 ELLEMAGS
-461 MDKAESQSSKKLALS
+461 MNKAESFSPDTLSVSVLTNHMAL
-476 IISGTH
+476 INTE
-482 DLIIKEKRENLELWP
+482 KERGLELWP

-514 HAATE
+514 HAATP

-530 CVAERETSSE
+530 CVAERENFMF
-540 LTLNIPAME
+540 TLNIPALE
-549 EMFYELLHPYE
+549 DEFYELLHPYE

-624 AGAFLAGE
+624 AGAFLSGA
-632 RSLGD
+632 RSLED
-637 TAALLGDRLGTYLA
+637 TAALLGDRLGTYLT

>member
-1 MMHEKEFKS
+1 MKRILT
-10 ALASLTA
+10 LAFA
-17 LLLLAGCG
+17 LLILAGCG
-25 GAERAPV
+25 A
-32 AAETAAEYALESFE
+32 AAENPVSPAAARDEAVRYVLDEIEIQGF
-46 LSGIPAVCGGA
+46 PAVCGGA
-57 VYDCAGGSSAAVWP
+57 VYDCSGDSCTAVWP
-71 EAGTPLDAPEGF
+71 ETGAPLDAPEGF

-99 DIYWDEDYAERF
+99 DRYWDDEYAEHV
-111 ELCLHRLEGGYELCA
+111 ELCLHLLEGGYELCS
-126 EPWVS
+126 EPWVGA
-131 SVEKICWSDG
+131 VEKICWSGG

-176 GSGVNLKYREKAGVT
+176 DSGVNLKYLEKAET
-191 FANLSPDGSLTPGP
+191 KFANLSPDGALSPGP
-205 AALTEDCILQNALGG
+205 AALTEDCVLQDALEG
-220 WLWTDGRGLVRDA
+220 WLWTDTRGLVRDT
-233 GAGAE
+233 GSGAE
-238 YADIWAESGL
+238 YAVIWADSGL

-273 GVLRPASEADPE
+273 GVLRPATEADTE
-285 PPERVTLTLANLD
+285 QPERVTLTLAHMD
-298 ENSCIPTYIDEF
+298 ENSYIPTYIDEF
-310 NRSHSDIRVEL
+310 NRTHSDIRVEL

-342 IGFGYNSPE
+342 ICFGYNSPE

-366 GDFPREDFLLGPF
+366 GDFPREDFLLEPF

-386 ALSPEYHVYSLVG
+386 ALSPEYHVYTLVG
-399 LEADFGSSYVHPIS
+399 LEADFGRSYVHPAS
-413 DFKDMG
+413 DFEG
-419 VHYYGDAFLT
+419 TGFNNFAGDEFLT
-429 YSIPLWIQQNRQGA
+429 YSIPLWIRQNRQGA
-443 DCDFTSPEFL
+443 DCDFGSPEFT
-453 ELLEAARS
+453 ELLEMAGS
-461 MDKAESQSSKKLALS
+461 MNKAESFSPDTLSVSVLTNHMAL
-476 IISGTH
+476 INTE
-482 DLIIKEKRENLELWP
+482 KERGLELWP

-514 HAATE
+514 HAATP

-530 CVAERETSSE
+530 CVAERENFFFS
-540 LTLNIPAME
+540 LNMADME
-549 EMFYELLHPYE
+549 EVFYELLHPHE

-566 VIINEDGSWEYEGK
+566 VVIREDGTWDYEGR
-580 HYDTLFSWE
+580 HYETVFSWE

-595 QADMMLGLIRSLDT
+595 QADMMLGLVKSLDT

-624 AGAFLAGE
+624 AGAFLSGA
-632 RSLGD
+632 RSLED
-637 TAALLGDRLGTYLA
+637 TAALLGDRLGTYLT